1 MFQDLSSINNAGR
14 SGDFVRARSLA
25 LNATQ
30 SYPNNAQA
38 WYYLAQA
45 DGQLGNVKEATT
57 SLARADQLDPTHSF
71 VGNVNSYNALRA
83 KLATVNQ
90 AVIVHDQND
99 YSVSHPGEG
108 SHPFVWGFFI
118 LAFAL
123 VAAYVIKRL
132 IDNGAAARAAEEA
145 LEEAR
150 RIKARADA
158 KLDTYGTTHSTGYTP
173 RTVHAVRPASVTPAY
188 HSPSPSYNS
197 APAQQAGSTTIINNG
212 NSSDGLLTG
221 LLVGE
226 ALAGGHNHDTYV
238 EHDVEVVHDEPV
250 YTSGRSSGWDSGSSS
265 SSSSSSGGWDS
276 GSSSSSS
283 SSSSSGWDSGSSS
296 SSYDSGSSSSWD
308 SGSSSSDFSSSSDSS
323 GW

>member
-14 SGDFVRARSLA
+14 AGDFVRARNLA
-25 LNATQ
+25 LDATQ

-108 SHPFVWGFFI
+108 SHPFFWGFI
-118 LAFAL
+118 IVVFAL
-123 VAAYVIKRL
+123 GLAYVIKRL
-132 IDNGAAARAAEEA
+132 IDNGAASKAAAAAEAEARA
-145 LEEAR
+145 L
-150 RIKARADA
+150 KARADA
-158 KLDTYGTTHSTGYTP
+158 KLDSFGTRNVAVRYSSGGSVSTP
-173 RTVHAVRPASVTPAY
+173 RPASVAPVY
-188 HSPSPSYNS
+188 HSGGYSVPPT
-197 APAQQAGSTTIINNG
+197 QAGSTTIINNG
-212 NSSDGLLTG
+212 SNSDGLVTG
-221 LLVGE
+221 MLLGE
-226 ALAGGHNHDTYV
+226 VIADSGRRDTYV
-238 EHDVEVVHDEPV
+238 EHDVEVVHDRG
-250 YTSGRSSGWDSGSSS
+250 YDSGSSS
-265 SSSSSSGGWDS
+265 SGSPNWDS
-276 GSSSSSS
+276 GSYSSPTPSP
-283 SSSSSGWDSGSSS
+283 
-296 SSYDSGSSSSWD
+296 SSSSWD
-308 SGSSSSDFSSSSDSS
+308 SGSSSSSSWDSGSSSSSWDSGSSSFDSGSSFSGGDSS